1 MCSCVQLS
9 KKKKKKIESDE
20 DEELCKMQRKMK
32 GSAKCKEKKLSLN
45 LDLILKFVT
54 FSSALYHLVA
64 SDLNLEETKF
74 RNILFVRSIRLP
86 ETIISLFLL
95 LTAILS
101 KVSAMFLHRGAV
113 YFDTFVLTGLEKLV
127 MIGYNLH
134 LTIFHV
140 SLINKTES
148 ALLLLP
154 LVIFILSAKE
164 CTATLLYLDSV
175 FFEVRDW
182 EESLL
187 SSARLPSTIIVHHLL
202 SVFVFLQFDT
212 IGVQFTHSL

>member
-9 KKKKKKIESDE
+9 KKKKKKIEPYE

-32 GSAKCKEKKLSLN
+32 GSAKCKEKGLSLN

-54 FSSALYHLVA
+54 FSSALYQLVA
-64 SDLNLEETKF
+64 SDLNLEETRF
-74 RNILFVRSIRLP
+74 RNILFVRNIWLP

-95 LTAILS
+95 LTAIFS
-101 KVSAMFLHRGAV
+101 KVSAMFSHRGAV
-113 YFDTFVLTGLEKLV
+113 YFDTFVITGLEKLV

-134 LTIFHV
+134 LIIFHL

-164 CTATLLYLDSV
+164 CTTTLLYLDTV

-187 SSARLPSTIIVHHLL
+187 SSVRLPSVIIVHHLL